1 MFLSMKW
8 RVSGCETNKL
18 INFSSFFFFQ
28 FQVPMSDSWD
38 QIGVGMKV
46 EVPNDDCDLSYPVYW
61 IASVVKVAGMWRD

>member
-1 MFLSMKW
+1 
-8 RVSGCETNKL
+8 
-18 INFSSFFFFQ
+18 
-28 FQVPMSDSWD
+28 MSDSWD